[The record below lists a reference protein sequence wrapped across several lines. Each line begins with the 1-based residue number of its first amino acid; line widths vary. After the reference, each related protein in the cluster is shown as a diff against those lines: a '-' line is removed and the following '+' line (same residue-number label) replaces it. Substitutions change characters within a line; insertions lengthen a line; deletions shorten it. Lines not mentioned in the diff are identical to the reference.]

1 MGHRRAIDLIGENVR
16 NHLRL
21 ASLLTAAI
29 VGSSSLAAV
38 PAASA
43 DTSAD
48 GADLTTEEITAL
60 VAEVAP
66 TPITATQTNETSG
79 QIVATLDGDGTAT
92 IAAAP
97 DDGVSVRSSDG
108 EETMSVSLPDAG
120 NLDDA
125 TVGEDGSVTYLGD
138 ANTPSINV
146 IAGEEKIR
154 ASAIISDASQTERF
168 EYDFGRGVSVEIQQD
183 GSAIAYTTEE
193 ITDPDTGVTAPV
205 ERIVADVAAPW
216 ARDAAGVDVPT
227 RYEASGSTLVQV
239 VEHRGG
245 NYTYPIVADPT
256 FDRPNFFQYRM
267 RFNRAETS
275 IIYDNGLGA
284 LEGLACGAMTPVCLV
299 AAGSLVWNAGIA
311 EKSRPKK
318 CVQVTATQPYIVPGL
333 VWWVDTYRG
342 GPCR

>member
-1 MGHRRAIDLIGENVR
+1 MR
-16 NHLRL
+16 NHPRL

-43 DTSAD
+43 DTGAD
-48 GADLTTEEITAL
+48 GTDLTTEEITAL

-66 TPITATQTNETSG
+66 APITATQTSESSG
-79 QIVATLDGDGTAT
+79 QIVATLDGAGTAT

-108 EETMSVSLPDAG
+108 EETMSVSLPGAG
-120 NLDDA
+120 HLDDA

-146 IAGEEKIR
+146 IAGEEEIR

-168 EYDFGRGVSVEIQQD
+168 EYDFGGGVSVEIRED

-193 ITDPDTGVTAPV
+193 VTDPDTGVTTPI
-205 ERIVADVAAPW
+205 ERIVADVATPW
-216 ARDAAGVDVPT
+216 ARDADGIDVPT

-239 VEHRGG
+239 VEHRSG

-256 FDRPNFFQYRM
+256 FDRPNFFQYRV
-267 RFNRAETS
+267 RFNRAETATIASGGAGLIAS
-275 IIYDNGLGA
+275 IG
-284 LEGLACGAMTPVCLV
+284 CGAMAPVCV
-299 AAGSLVWNAGIA
+299 IAGGTIWWNASVA
-311 EKSRPKK
+311 QKSSPKR
-318 CVQVTATQPYIVPGL
+318 CVQVTATQPYVVPGL

>member
-1 MGHRRAIDLIGENVR
+1 MR

-21 ASLLTAAI
+21 ASLLTAVV

-43 DTSAD
+43 DTGAD
-48 GADLTTEEITAL
+48 GTDLTTEEITAL

-66 TPITATQTNETSG
+66 APITATQTSESSG

-108 EETMSVSLPDAG
+108 EETMSVSLPGAG
-120 NLDDA
+120 HLDDA

-154 ASAIISDASQTERF
+154 ASTIISDASQTERF
-168 EYDFGRGVSVEIQQD
+168 EYDFGGGVTVEIQQD

-205 ERIVADVAAPW
+205 EKIVADVAAPW

-227 RYEASGSTLVQV
+227 RYKASGSTLVQV
-239 VEHRGG
+239 VEHRSG

-256 FDRPNFFQYRM
+256 FDRPNFFQYRV
-267 RFNRAETS
+267 RFNRAETATIASGGAGLIAS
-275 IIYDNGLGA
+275 IG
-284 LEGLACGAMTPVCLV
+284 CGAMAPVCVL
-299 AAGSLVWNAGIA
+299 AGGTVWWNASVA
-311 EKSRPKK
+311 QKSSPKR
-318 CVQVTATQPYIVPGL
+318 CVQVTATQPYVVPGL

>member
-1 MGHRRAIDLIGENVR
+1 MRK
-16 NHLRL
+16 HLML

-29 VGSSSLAAV
+29 VGSSFLAAV

-43 DTSAD
+43 DTGAD
-48 GADLTTEEITAL
+48 ATDLTTEEIVAL
-60 VAEVAP
+60 VTEVAP
-66 TPITATQTNETSG
+66 VPITAAQTTESSG
-79 QIVATLDGDGTAT
+79 QIVATLDGGGKAT
-92 IAAAP
+92 IAAVP
-97 DDGVSVRSSDG
+97 DDGISVLLPDG
-108 EETMSVSLPDAG
+108 EETMSVSLPGAG
-120 NLDDA
+120 HLDDA

-154 ASAIISDASQTERF
+154 ASAIVSDPSQTERF
-168 EYDFGRGVSVEIQQD
+168 GYDFGGGVSVEIQQD

-193 ITDPDTGVTAPV
+193 VTDPDTGVTTPV
-205 ERIVADVAAPW
+205 EKIVADVAAPW
-216 ARDAAGVDVPT
+216 ARDAAGIDVPT
-227 RYEASGSTLVQV
+227 RYETFGSALVQV
-239 VEHRGG
+239 VEHHSGD
-245 NYTYPIVADPT
+245 YAYPIVADPT

-267 RFNRAETS
+267 RFNRAETA
-275 IIYDNGLGA
+275 IIYDKGLGA
-284 LEGLACGAMTPVCLV
+284 LGGLACGTMAPVCLL

-318 CVQVTATQPYIVPGL
+318 CVQVTATQPYVIPGL

>member
-1 MGHRRAIDLIGENVR
+1 MR

-29 VGSSSLAAV
+29 LGSSSLAAV

-43 DTSAD
+43 DTGAD
-48 GADLTTEEITAL
+48 GTDLTTEEITAL
-60 VAEVAP
+60 VAEVEPA
-66 TPITATQTNETSG
+66 PITATQTSESSG

-108 EETMSVSLPDAG
+108 EETMSVSLPGAG
-120 NLDDA
+120 HLDDA

-154 ASAIISDASQTERF
+154 ASTIISDASQTERF
-168 EYDFGRGVSVEIQQD
+168 EYDFGGGVTVEIQHD

-193 ITDPDTGVTAPV
+193 VTDPDTGVTTSI
-205 ERIVADVAAPW
+205 EKIVADVATPW
-216 ARDAAGVDVPT
+216 ARDADGIDVPT

-239 VEHRGG
+239 VEHRSG

-256 FDRPNFFQYRM
+256 FDRPNFFQYRV
-267 RFNRAETS
+267 RFNRAETATIASGGAGLIAS
-275 IIYDNGLGA
+275 IG
-284 LEGLACGAMTPVCLV
+284 CGAMAPVCV
-299 AAGSLVWNAGIA
+299 IAGGTIWWNASVA
-311 EKSRPKK
+311 QKSSPKR
-318 CVQVTATQPYIVPGL
+318 CVQVTATQPYVVPGL